1 MDNFNIKTLADLVI
15 QVLPTVLTVLY
26 DVNTIIQRRGLMT
39 AKNNTSVLKGELAA
53 KGEQG
58 CWWVCCHGAML
69 ILNVVANCVLTH
81 H

>member
-1 MDNFNIKTLADLVI
+1 
-15 QVLPTVLTVLY
+15 
-26 DVNTIIQRRGLMT
+26 
-39 AKNNTSVLKGELAA
+39 VLKGELAA